1 MARQDGFYDE
11 ETYEAFSDEDVRRDF
26 VRNVYS
32 VLSLQ
37 LLFTTAM
44 IALFT
49 FSDEVQEWALDNLW
63 VMWVG
68 MGVFLFSYLA
78 LVCYES
84 VRRSFPMNFIFLVLL
99 TVGMSFIAS
108 YATLQYGTRIILI
121 TAGLTCAVCIT
132 VTIIACVCPVDIT
145 GCGGILCLIGL
156 GVSIFSMVAMVLIVF
171 FKMKFL
177 ILVLSG
183 VMVALFT
190 AYLMY
195 DTQMIMGG
203 KRLEMSPEE
212 YILGSVQLYID
223 IIYIFIYLLPLVNAC
238 CDE

>member
-1 MARQDGFYDE
+1 MAEEDIHKEEAIPGGGYGQGYPQGGYGPYPQGGYPQQGYQPNQNIGPYRMARQDGFYDE

-132 VTIIACVCPVDIT
+132 VTIIACVCPIYSQLQYGTT
-145 GCGGILCLIGL
+145 G
-156 GVSIFSMVAMVLIVF
+156 
-171 FKMKFL
+171 KEQ
-177 ILVLSG
+177 LVRR
-183 VMVALFT
+183 
-190 AYLMY
+190 
-195 DTQMIMGG
+195 Q
-203 KRLEMSPEE
+203 
-212 YILGSVQLYID
+212 
-223 IIYIFIYLLPLVNAC
+223 
-238 CDE
+238 